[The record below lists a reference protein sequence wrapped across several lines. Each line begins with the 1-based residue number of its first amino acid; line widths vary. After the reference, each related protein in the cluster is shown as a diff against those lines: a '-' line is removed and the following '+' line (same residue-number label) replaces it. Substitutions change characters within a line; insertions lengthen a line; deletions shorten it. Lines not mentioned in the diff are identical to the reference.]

1 MELVTRLKNSQ
12 FVQSIAILATG
23 TALAQAIPVLASPI
37 LTRLYTPSDFG
48 LLALFLGIVSSI
60 SPAVCGRYEVAS
72 VLPNSDAHGK
82 QVFVIALFFAV
93 VISSLFLVFL
103 GVAHSWIIQ
112 LIDAEKL
119 GKWLY
124 ITAVALLL
132 TGVFQAGLY
141 YSNRLKRYK
150 LMAKTKLVQAVVVVL
165 ISIILGM
172 SGIGFTGLLIGN
184 VLGLL
189 LATGYIYYANR
200 FALTNG
206 VFSNWNKKYILMSR
220 YREFPLFNASSSL
233 LDGVTLSLPIFFL
246 AHYFPDS
253 VVGYF
258 ALVLRIANAPMS
270 FISQSI
276 SQVNLK
282 KVVDLVNER
291 REVAPYLYKLTFI
304 LIAIVSIP
312 TVLFILWAPELF
324 SIIFGSRWHEAGV
337 YCQILMPALA
347 MRFVA
352 STLSSTLGATKNN
365 GYGALWKVIS
375 FVVTL
380 TVLAWFAP
388 EGEIIKLLIA
398 LLISDFLLYVLYYL
412 FIVMAAKR
420 PRNLL

>member
-1 MELVTRLKNSQ
+1 MANNPYISPRVSTS
-12 FVQSIAILATG
+12 VQQG
-23 TALAQAIPVLASPI
+23 YRQPVL
-37 LTRLYTPSDFG
+37 RPSSFEKWG
-48 LLALFLGIVSSI
+48 GRIA
-60 SPAVCGRYEVAS
+60 CGC
-72 VLPNSDAHGK
+72 L
-82 QVFVIALFFAV
+82 FVIALLFAV

-103 GVAHSWIIQ
+103 GMAHSWIIP

-119 GKWLY
+119 GRWLY
-124 ITAVALLL
+124 ITAAALLL

-150 LMAKTKLVQAVVVVL
+150 LMAKTKLFQAVVVVS
-165 ISIILGM
+165 ISIALGLIGM
-172 SGIGFTGLLIGN
+172 GFTGLLIGN
-184 VLGLL
+184 ILGLL
-189 LATGYIYYANR
+189 LATGYIHYVNR
-200 FALTNG
+200 LALTNG
-206 VFSNWNKKYILMSR
+206 VFSDWNKKYILMSR
-220 YREFPLFNASSSL
+220 YKEFPLFNASSSL
-233 LDGVTLSLPIFFL
+233 LDGITLSLPIFFL

-291 REVAPYLYKLTFI
+291 REVVPYLYKLTFI
-304 LIAIVSIP
+304 LIAFVSFP
-312 TVLFILWAPELF
+312 TVLFVLYAPELF
-324 SIIFGSRWHEAGV
+324 SIVFGSRWYEAGV

-380 TVLAWFAP
+380 AVLAWFAP
-388 EGEIIKLLIA
+388 KGDITTLLIA
-398 LLISDFLLYVLYYL
+398 LLISDFMLYVLYYC
-412 FIVMAAKR
+412 FIIMAAKR